1 MKKLLLSLLALM
13 AVVSASAGSYTITF
27 KSETGNSDSTS
38 AIKADVSGAIS
49 DGAEYVS
56 ELSGISYVYLAK
68 EGYGLKFGKS
78 KTAGTVTINLKE
90 SVRVLSITANAAQY
104 GSSEAKAEGDMSV
117 YLKSGETPLNC
128 GVSGLSFADYT
139 VNFAGGVETTEIYLL
154 STNRAYLKS
163 ITIEYQEVDPDAA
176 PETPVVT
183 VNGQS
188 YGNDAEIEVVKGDMV
203 SVVSANATEMIV
215 NGESVAVSGGTYEFA
230 AETSDIYTFQGK
242 NGEKTSEEVTVMLDV
257 DDLGWQVIINNES
270 KVSAMFDFTDYDS
283 LHPTTPFDAPTKAS
297 TGTPITG
304 NVFTD
309 GIVSMYATKGGSN
322 DAVMWLTTSKAT
334 QMRVYKNGGKIV
346 VSVPDG
352 YRITY
357 VDLDINANYLAYTGN
372 DGVGTY
378 VSTDT
383 HYEWIAKDESACTN
397 IDFSVKDGTCQV
409 EKIVVNAVSGSSET
423 LVKAPEFYVND
434 VLLDAAGDYM
444 KGIEVEAGAVIKA
457 VGHERTHVHYYVE
470 GEDAAAAN
478 VKALMAVNADELP
491 WNVNEGAQKH
501 VFEYIV
507 PDAQSQDIT
516 IYAKAAKEG
525 YKSQVT
531 QMVLSADRV
540 ATGIEA
546 VESGE
551 GEGTAEYFNLQGQR
565 VMNPANG
572 LFIKKAAGKVTK
584 VVL

>member
-1 MKKLLLSLLALM
+1 M
-13 AVVSASAGSYTITF
+13 
-27 KSETGNSDSTS
+27 
-38 AIKADVSGAIS
+38 
-49 DGAEYVS
+49 
-56 ELSGISYVYLAK
+56 
-68 EGYGLKFGKS
+68 
-78 KTAGTVTINLKE
+78 
-90 SVRVLSITANAAQY
+90 
-104 GSSEAKAEGDMSV
+104 
-117 YLKSGETPLNC
+117 
-128 GVSGLSFADYT
+128 
-139 VNFAGGVETTEIYLL
+139 ETTEIYLL
-154 STNRAYLKS
+154 STKRAYITS
-163 ITIEYQEVDPDAA
+163 ITVEYEGADAPDVE

-242 NGEKTSEEVTVMLDV
+242 NGEKTSEEVTVLLDV
-257 DDLGWQVIINNES
+257 DDLGWRVVVGGEMSDALFDMTKPNELTPSIDEPATS
-270 KVSAMFDFTDYDS
+270 KGVELNETVLTAGDVAVS
-283 LHPTTPFDAPTKAS
+283 
-297 TGTPITG
+297 
-304 NVFTD
+304 FTD
-309 GIVSMYATKGGSN
+309 GTTPTRIWNNKTLGIDLRIYSGGTMTIAGLELTQIVFVEN
-322 DAVMWLTTSKAT
+322 DSKFA
-334 QMRVYKNGGKIV
+334 
-346 VSVPDG
+346 
-352 YRITY
+352 
-357 VDLDINANYLAYTGN
+357 LNAS
-372 DGVGTY
+372 VGTLSGKTWTAPEGEA
-378 VSTDT
+378 VNEVVFTAT
-383 HYEWIAKDESACTN
+383 
-397 IDFSVKDGTCQV
+397 GTTQIKTMQV
-409 EKIVVNAVSGSSET
+409 TCRSIET

-551 GEGTAEYFNLQGQR
+551 GEGAAEYFNLQGQR

>member
-27 KSETGNSDSTS
+27 KGSGNGNTAYKANMDLATIIDGENIYVQNVPSVAYVYPNSD
-38 AIKADVSGAIS
+38 
-49 DGAEYVS
+49 DG
-56 ELSGISYVYLAK
+56 I
-68 EGYGLKFGKS
+68 KFGSS
-78 KTAGTVTINLKE
+78 KQVGTITIKLKE
-90 SVRVLSITANAAQY
+90 SVNIVAITANAAKY
-104 GSSEAKAEGDMSV
+104 GNNGELAYENLSV
-117 YLKSGETPLNC
+117 YLKENDTPIAF
-128 GVSGLSFADYT
+128 GLADENFADYT
-139 VNFAGGVETTEIYLL
+139 VNFADGVETTEIYLL
-154 STNRAYLKS
+154 STKRAYLKS
-163 ITIEYQEVDPDAA
+163 ITVEYQEVDPDAA
-176 PETPVVT
+176 PETPVIT

-188 YGNDAEIEVVKGDMV
+188 YGNDAEIEVVKGDIV

-242 NGEKTSEEVTVMLDV
+242 NGEKTSEEVAVMLDV

-270 KVSAMFDFTDYDS
+270 EVSAMFDFTDYDS
-283 LHPTTPFDAPTKAS
+283 LHPTTPFDAPTDVS
-297 TGTPITG
+297 TGTTISD

-309 GIVSMYATKGGSN
+309 GIVSMYATKGGGN
-322 DAVMWLTTSKAT
+322 EAVMWLTTSKAT

-346 VSVPDG
+346 VSVPEG

-357 VDLDINANYLAYTGN
+357 VDLDINGNYLTYTGN

-378 VSTDT
+378 VSTGT
-383 HYEWIAKDESACTN
+383 HYEWIAKEESACTN
-397 IDFSVKDGTCQV
+397 IEFSVKDGTCQV
-409 EKIVVNAVSGSSET
+409 EKIVVNAVGGSIET

-501 VFEYIV
+501 VFEYTV
-507 PDAQSQDIT
+507 PAAQSQDIT